1 MHITYLNGNI
11 TTHDLPRQEFKVRLA
26 TNLSEEVNFRK
37 LLLCRC
43 QREFESSDKDD
54 KEVITRK
61 EAIDVA
67 AEEDKARLQEEFDTF
82 VRKARHR
89 KLGNMR

>member
-1 MHITYLNGNI
+1 M
-11 TTHDLPRQEFKVRLA
+11 THTNDYIALASVMSHQEFKVKSA
-26 TNLSEEVNFRK
+26 NNPSEEVNFRK

-89 KLGNMR
+89 KLGNIR